1 MSVRCDAGTQVDSNV
16 TYDASM
22 ETLEVKEQPKKR
34 TDDGAVEGEKEELK
48 RKIAE
53 TAVTGGNGPPNPE
66 TTSNNPRNGGTRK
79 QRDSLHHHDGANGE
93 EFSAA

>member
-22 ETLEVKEQPKKR
+22 ETLEVKEQPKR

-53 TAVTGGNGPPNPE
+53 TA
-66 TTSNNPRNGGTRK
+66 K
-79 QRDSLHHHDGANGE
+79 LLE
-93 EFSAA
+93 EMDR